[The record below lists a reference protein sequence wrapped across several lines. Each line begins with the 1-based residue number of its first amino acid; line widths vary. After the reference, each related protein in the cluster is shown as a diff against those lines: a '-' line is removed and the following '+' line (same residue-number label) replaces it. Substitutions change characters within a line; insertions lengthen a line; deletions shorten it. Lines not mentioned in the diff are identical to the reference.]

1 MNDAQM
7 HHCLCW
13 LWLGVRLG
21 ATTTHSQWPAHQWQ
35 GISALAMGA
44 DHRDS
49 SSNLSMGTAHPLS
62 FSGACSQPHSQWQE
76 WPPVLS
82 SHPPSSILRGGRSSS
97 SVQHVEIAHLAL
109 GTRVVVLIL
118 LVTGCGWGVVVANVF
133 SVLSDNI
140 PASEWGLSPQHDH
153 SCVKDHAGVVVE
165 LMVMFLLMEEEGS
178 DDTVAVDCWLVP
190 NLELVYVY

>member
-1 MNDAQM
+1 M
-7 HHCLCW
+7 
-13 LWLGVRLG
+13 
-21 ATTTHSQWPAHQWQ
+21 
-35 GISALAMGA
+35 
-44 DHRDS
+44 
-49 SSNLSMGTAHPLS
+49 
-62 FSGACSQPHSQWQE
+62 
-76 WPPVLS
+76 
-82 SHPPSSILRGGRSSS
+82 
-97 SVQHVEIAHLAL
+97 QHVEIAHLAL

-178 DDTVAVDCWLVP
+178 DDTVAVDCWLVLVP